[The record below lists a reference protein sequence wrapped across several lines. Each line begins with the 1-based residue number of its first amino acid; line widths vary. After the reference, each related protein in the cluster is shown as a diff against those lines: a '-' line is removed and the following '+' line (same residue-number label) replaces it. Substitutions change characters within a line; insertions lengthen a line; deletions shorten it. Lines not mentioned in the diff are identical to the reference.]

1 MHADHSPARRQTSA
15 ETRLGYMTVFCALAL
30 LFSLS
35 AAAQQTPPAQPA
47 SATQTTQADASHP
60 AAPDATHNPALPPAT
75 AAQAATPANPAPLPG
90 EITEDDLKH
99 MLVGKQLFLRG
110 GYIENDLNFSETG
123 MLIGHSPQGS
133 YTLNEIQIER
143 FISPSTRSSLKE
155 RATACTSSE
164 RWPTRSPPRP
174 SSPSGSLPKRRS

>member
-123 MLIGHSPQGS
+123 TPHRPLAPGLLYPQ
-133 YTLNEIQIER
+133 
-143 FISPSTRSSLKE
+143 
-155 RATACTSSE
+155 
-164 RWPTRSPPRP
+164 
-174 SSPSGSLPKRRS
+174 